1 MAAVTTMLVVGAVAA
16 SSYVSYTER
25 KEAKKDAKRA
35 ANEQRK
41 AQSEQRAQQ
50 AAQQAAERRQQIREE
65 RVRRAKILQS
75 AQNTG
80 TAGGSGVAGA
90 VGSLSTQLGANI
102 GMNLGAIQASNRISA
117 FMQNAADYNLA
128 SQNHMFNADNAQA
141 IGSAAVSIFGSM
153 GTMGGGTGFQANTSG
168 TGTSARAADF
178 SDNMQLY
185 GV

>member
-41 AQSEQRAQQ
+41 VQSEQRAQQ

-65 RVRRAKILQS
+65 RVRRAKIIQS

-80 TAGGSGVAGA
+80 TAGSSGMSGA
-90 VGSLSTQLGANI
+90 LSSLSTQLGTNI
-102 GMNLGAIQASNRISA
+102 GFNIGASQAGDRMSR
-117 FMQNAADYNLA
+117 FMQNAADYNLS
-128 SQNHMFNADNAQA
+128 SQNHLFRADNAQA
-141 IGSAAVSIFGSM
+141 VGSAAVSIFGSM
-153 GTMGGGTGFQANTSG
+153 GTMGGGAQTWGQMNSGVASANGLTLNDLN
-168 TGTSARAADF
+168 TA
-178 SDNMQLY
+178 L
-185 GV
+185 